1 MSDSINCL
9 KNIDGRSASSRAE
22 NALPTARVVIL
33 LAVASVLLAMSIL
46 LQRLYAPVAALAG
59 LVLLIGLYK
68 ATAYTRQHPEW
79 IVLPIFLTF
88 ALISASSFSEE
99 VRAPIHYGLLALFC
113 LPVASVALR
122 SELVGQG
129 GFRLYSIYLAWA
141 AFTIV
146 YSIAPAYS
154 AARLIE
160 ATLVI
165 VALVAAGSRIHNAE
179 DADRLLSHFFLGCE
193 LVTLAIAVSFV
204 ALPHS
209 IAWVSPI
216 DSLTPDIL
224 AEMHRM
230 GQQVGG
236 LDRFRSIFNG
246 PNDVGAFMLIT
257 VGVGLARWPR
267 IHGHDRIIT
276 TCTILA
282 ALTFGAI
289 ADSRS
294 PFAALL
300 VGVALYLI
308 WKKGFRGVLY
318 IVGAGTI
325 CVIVLAGAGHDLG
338 RYVDRGDVT
347 TLTGRTEMWGF
358 VVHSIANRPL
368 FGYGYEVGGAIFD
381 SPYFP
386 LWWGPW
392 DQGPHVSVHNG
403 YLAHAVGVG
412 IPVTI
417 FWLYIMLRPWIFILK
432 QRDDAWLLKPVL
444 FLVLIPILVHNM
456 TEVMADDAT
465 GTVGFLF
472 GLVWVIAERYRLL
485 AIAAA
490 RESRAEEVAAMPRAV
505 AALAVSR

>member
-1 MSDSINCL
+1 MPP
-9 KNIDGRSASSRAE
+9 AWM
-22 NALPTARVVIL
+22 VIV
-33 LAVASVLLAMSIL
+33 LAAASVLLAMSVL
-46 LQRLYAPVAALAG
+46 LGRLYAPVAALAG
-59 LVLLIGLYK
+59 LALLIALFK
-68 ATAYTRQHPEW
+68 AAAYTRQHPEW

-88 ALISASSFSEE
+88 ALISASSFTEAI
-99 VRAPIHYGLLALFC
+99 RAPIHYGLLVLFC
-113 LPVASVALR
+113 LPVVPVAWR
-122 SELVGQG
+122 SGIIGQG
-129 GFRLYSIYLAWA
+129 GFRLYCMYLAWA

-165 VALVAAGSRIHNAE
+165 AALVAAVARIHS
-179 DADRLLSHFFLGCE
+179 ADDVERLLSHFFLGCE
-193 LVTLAIAVSFV
+193 LITLAIAVSFV
-204 ALPHS
+204 ALPHA

-230 GQQVGG
+230 GQRVGG
-236 LDRFRSIFNG
+236 LDRFRAIFNG

-267 IHGHDRIIT
+267 IHGRDRIIT

-300 VGVALYLI
+300 VGIVLYLV

-318 IVGAGTI
+318 IVGAGAI
-325 CVIVLAGAGHDLG
+325 CAIVLAGAGHDLG

-358 VVHSIANRPL
+358 VVHSIRDRPL

-444 FLVLIPILVHNM
+444 FLVLVPILIHNL

-472 GLVWVIAERYRLL
+472 GLVWVIAERYRLS

-490 RESRAEEVAAMPRAV
+490 RETRAEEVAAMPRAV
-505 AALAVSR
+505 AALSVSR

>member
-1 MSDSINCL
+1 MSDSTNRL
-9 KNIDGRSASSRAE
+9 RSIDSRSASSRVE
-22 NALPTARVVIL
+22 NAPPSAPIVIL
-33 LAVASVLLAMSIL
+33 LAVASVLLAMSVL

-59 LVLLIGLYK
+59 LALLIGLYK
-68 ATAYTRQHPEW
+68 AVAYTRQHPEW

-113 LPVASVALR
+113 LPVAPWALR

-165 VALVAAGSRIHNAE
+165 VALIAAISRIHDAA

-209 IAWVSPI
+209 VAWVSPI
-216 DSLTPDIL
+216 DSLSPDIL

-230 GQQVGG
+230 GQQIGG
-236 LDRFRSIFNG
+236 LDRFRAIFNG

-257 VGVGLARWPR
+257 VGVGLARWSR
-267 IHGHDRIIT
+267 IHGRDRIIT

-282 ALTFGAI
+282 ALAFGAI

-300 VGVALYLI
+300 VGVAFYLI
-308 WKKGFRGVLY
+308 WKKGLRGVLY

-325 CVIVLAGAGHDLG
+325 CVIVLAGAGHDLS
-338 RYVDRGDVT
+338 RYIDRGDVT

-358 VVHSIANRPL
+358 VVRSIADRPL

-432 QRDDAWLLKPVL
+432 KRDDPWLLKPVL

-485 AIAAA
+485 AMAAA
-490 RESRAEEVAAMPRAV
+490 RESRAEEVAAMPRAS

>member
-1 MSDSINCL
+1 MSDSINRS
-9 KNIDGRSASSRAE
+9 KNIDGRSASSGVE
-22 NALPTARVVIL
+22 NALPSARVVVL
-33 LAVASVLLAMSIL
+33 LAVASVLLAMSVL
-46 LQRLYAPVAALAG
+46 LQRLYVPPAALAG
-59 LVLLIGLYK
+59 LAMLIGLYK
-68 ATAYTRQHPEW
+68 AAAYTRQHPEW

-99 VRAPIHYGLLALFC
+99 ARATIHYGLLVLFC

-122 SELVGQG
+122 SGLIGQG
-129 GFRLYSIYLAWA
+129 GFRFYSIYLAWA

-165 VALVAAGSRIHNAE
+165 VALVAAVSRIHNAE
-179 DADRLLSHFFLGCE
+179 DAERLLSHFFLGCE

-236 LDRFRSIFNG
+236 LDRFRAIFNG

-257 VGVGLARWPR
+257 VGVGLVRWPR
-267 IHGHDRIIT
+267 IHGRDRIIT

-318 IVGAGTI
+318 LVGAFAI
-325 CVIVLAGAGHDLG
+325 CVLVWVGAGHDFG

-358 VVHSIANRPL
+358 VVHSIEERPL

-432 QRDDAWLLKPVL
+432 QRDDVWLLKPVL
-444 FLVLIPILVHNM
+444 FLILIPILVHNM

-485 AIAAA
+485 AIAVA